1 MLAISTFFLLI
12 SLRAE
17 LCLAYSDSCFQ
28 VISLPALLPFSLFVK
43 RTNKKIHAPSE
54 DKTSEGEILLRLMFR
69 ETECKMRG
77 KSTLIEKEVL
87 GGYWCYIAKTQE

>member
-69 ETECKMRG
+69 ETECKSIDG
-77 KSTLIEKEVL
+77 VELVCCSINLP
-87 GGYWCYIAKTQE
+87 C

>member
-1 MLAISTFFLLI
+1 MKGLKLKNYAMLAISTFLLLI

-28 VISLPALLPFSLFVK
+28 VISLPAPLPFSLSVK

-54 DKTSEGEILLRLMFR
+54 DKKSEGEILLRLMFR
-69 ETECKMRG
+69 ETECKSIDG
-77 KSTLIEKEVL
+77 VELV
-87 GGYWCYIAKTQE
+87 C